1 MCNFCKESGKIRP
14 KMKKNWEKVW
24 WNEKKVV
31 PLHRQTETMRF
42 GKRSLEIDT
51 SLFIN
56 YFNPKRYGEK

>member
-1 MCNFCKESGKIRP
+1 MFFISPNCIFL
-14 KMKKNWEKVW
+14 KKSWEKVW
-24 WNEKKVV
+24 PCARNFV

-42 GKRSLEIDT
+42 DKRSLEIDT